1 VRASRDSGHGGLAR
15 VLEGFGL
22 GRGVLWV
29 GAGEGRVVGDVQNA
43 GKKRGGSWVLLSR
56 LLPFSR
62 LGSGLGALG
71 STAAS
76 PRSMA
81 TVPGRARTVIITV
94 KQDFA
99 RFHLPGVRR
108 NARKKF
114 KFEFLKFS
122 TLGDQH
128 ICQGFQWYFCFTE
141 MLSFAEI
148 LFAFLSMVTVSDSN
162 FGSSLSNVLI

>member
-1 VRASRDSGHGGLAR
+1 MLATRMGDTGLDGLAR

-29 GAGEGRVVGDVQNA
+29 GSGAVMAVGSLQRAGEEE
-43 GKKRGGSWVLLSR
+43 RGGSRVLSPL

-62 LGSGLGALG
+62 LGSGQRGLG

-76 PRSMA
+76 SRNMA
-81 TVPGRARTVIITV
+81 TATRRTATVIFTV
-94 KQDFA
+94 NVICSDLC
-99 RFHLPGVRR
+99 LPSVRR
-108 NARKKF
+108 NARKNF
-114 KFEFLKFS
+114 KFEILKFF

-128 ICQGFQWYFCFTE
+128 IGQGFQSYFCYKE

-148 LFAFLSMVTVSDSN
+148 LFQNLGIVTVSDSK
-162 FGSSLSNVLI
+162 FG